1 MPILFLIL
9 IFSEGIPLGIIL
21 AFRWSMGLVGL
32 WIGQTVGLIYC
43 ASLSTFICLRIDWD
57 VEMVKIME
65 RLDKE
70 QKQRLADME
79 GC

>member
-32 WIGQTVGLIYC
+32 WIGQTVGVIYC
-43 ASLSTFICLRIDWD
+43 ASLSMFICLRIDWD
-57 VEMVKIME
+57 VEIIKVME

-70 QKQRLADME
+70 QNQRIEDAE
-79 GC
+79 SR